1 MKNKKTKEAD
11 MQVQDGAFENAAIVM
26 GCIFLTP
33 ILIILAIIF
42 N

>member
-1 MKNKKTKEAD
+1 MKHLKIKEAD
-11 MQVQDGAFENAAIVM
+11 MQVQDGAFESAAIVM

-33 ILIILAIIF
+33 ILILLAIIF